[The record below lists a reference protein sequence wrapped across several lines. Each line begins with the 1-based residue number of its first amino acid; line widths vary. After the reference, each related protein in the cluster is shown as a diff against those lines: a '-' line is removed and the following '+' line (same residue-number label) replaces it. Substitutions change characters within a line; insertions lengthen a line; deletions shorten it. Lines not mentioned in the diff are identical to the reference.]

1 MRIRRCVCAVCG
13 KSFSSR
19 SSGKKYCSEDCKE
32 QGMKHKDRE
41 PVTALTPYLAQK
53 YLREGY
59 CPREIAEILNRSER
73 TIRTVLQEKLPKEAY
88 ERMEIYRCM
97 RKRRPN
103 TGR

>member
-1 MRIRRCVCAVCG
+1 MRIRRCICVICE
-13 KSFSSR
+13 KPFRSR
-19 SSGKKYCSEDCKE
+19 SYNAKYCSEDCRK
-32 QGMKHKDRE
+32 QGAKRKDRE
-41 PVTALTPYLAQK
+41 SVTALTPYLAQK

-73 TIRTVLQEKLPKEAY
+73 TIRTVLQKKLPKEAY

-103 TGR
+103 TER